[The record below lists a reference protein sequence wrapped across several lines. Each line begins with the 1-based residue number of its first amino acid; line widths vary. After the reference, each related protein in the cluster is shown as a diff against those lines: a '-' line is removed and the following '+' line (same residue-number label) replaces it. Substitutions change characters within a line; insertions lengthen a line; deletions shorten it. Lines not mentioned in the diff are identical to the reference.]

1 MSAPLTVPRGERN
14 VLRVF
19 ALDMDR
25 AEVERLRNR
34 PADADPLA
42 RVDPALG
49 HADRAAVAA
58 LFGLPDIDPA
68 HVEIVDTDDLS
79 ELGLAAYLTEGDAA
93 AEHQIAADRP
103 RLDALR
109 GQVLTVSSAAFPDR
123 PVTLNPV
130 PALTLVG
137 TYAEDVSPVRFDP
150 LPSDSA
156 KGSLRPRAEP
166 APAPPR
172 RSSLALVLGVALFV
186 LAVLVVMKLSAG

>member
-1 MSAPLTVPRGERN
+1 MSGALTIPRGERN

-19 ALDMDR
+19 TLAMDG

-34 PADADPLA
+34 PAKADPLA

-58 LFGLPDIDPA
+58 LFGVSDIDPA

-93 AEHQIAADRP
+93 AEHQIAADRT

-109 GQVLTVSSAAFPDR
+109 GHVLTVSSGAFPDR

-150 LPSDSA
+150 LPSEGA
-156 KGSLRPRAEP
+156 KGSLRPRAEQ
-166 APAPPR
+166 AEAPPR
-172 RSSLALVLGVALFV
+172 RSSLVVVLGVALFV
-186 LAVLVVMKLSAG
+186 LAVLVVMKLGAG